1 MRRVEDFKHSRL
13 KFQLRKLAL
22 QMRRCR
28 SLLAV
33 AVVLM
38 LVIEA
43 RAAEQPLAVSTII
56 VYNKAAL
63 DSTELAR
70 FYAQRRGI
78 ASDHIVGLTCSTD
91 EEITREEY
99 DANIAEPL
107 RDTFKTRKWWTVRE
121 TSEQQTA
128 VMTTSMRFVA

>member
-1 MRRVEDFKHSRL
+1 MRPARSILAYALVLAHMLD
-13 KFQLRKLAL
+13 LR
-22 QMRRCR
+22 
-28 SLLAV
+28 
-33 AVVLM
+33 
-38 LVIEA
+38 
-43 RAAEQPLAVSTII
+43 AERPLAASTIV

-63 DSTELAR
+63 DSADLAR
-70 FYAQRRGI
+70 FYAQKRGI

-121 TSEQQTA
+121 TSE
-128 VMTTSMRFVA
+128 

>member
-28 SLLAV
+28 SLLVV

-43 RAAEQPLAVSTII
+43 RAAEQPLAASTII

-63 DSTELAR
+63 DSAELAR

-99 DANIAEPL
+99 DANIAGPL
-107 RDTFKTRKWWTVRE
+107 REAFEARKWWSVRE
-121 TSEQQTA
+121 TSEHQKTIA
-128 VMTTSMRFVA
+128 TTS